1 MQAGILIDV
10 GGTTT
15 DLLPFDR
22 GHGLALGGD
31 DLARMQNGEL
41 LYSGVV
47 RTPVHALASA
57 LPWRGAWQ
65 PIVPER
71 FADMADV
78 YRLLDRLQA
87 HQDVLDTAD
96 GCARDAAHGARRL
109 ARMIGTD
116 FDAADALH
124 EWQAAARYLEEAPT
138 AGRYTRLL
146 RVCFHATRNCMA
158 PPWWRRVRVPS
169 WPSGWLPR
177 LGMVFVAAVEFAG
190 CAGDTACA
198 GRHLRQRAGAGA
210 PCPATT
216 SMKIETLPYQRA
228 ADALY
233 AAIAA
238 EPWSVFLDSA
248 GTGTDVLACRPRLR
262 LRSNNGA
269 HHLEDASGHVV
280 DDDADPLRPAAARAQ
295 AAAGRRYRQRDRVP
309 GRRPGLPGLR
319 PGPLYRTAAHPPCNL
334 TSRCRKQPSASMTG
348 PWSSITPTRAVGW

>member
-1 MQAGILIDV
+1 MAVGADPLCVASANWHATLTYIAGRMQAGILIDV

-116 FDAADALH
+116 LDAADALH
-124 EWQAAARYLEEAPT
+124 EWQAAARYLEERQLQQVHAAAARVLSRHPQLHGT
-138 AGRYTRLL
+138 ALVAAGAGAFLAE
-146 RVCFHATRNCMA
+146 RVAA
-158 PPWWRRVRVPS
+158 
-169 WPSGWLPR
+169 R
-177 LGMVFVAAVEFAG
+177 LGMVCVAAV
-190 CAGDTACA
+190 D
-198 GRHLRQRAGAGA
+198 LLDA
-210 PCPATT
+210 PV
-216 SMKIETLPYQRA
+216 TL
-228 ADALY
+228 
-233 AAIAA
+233 
-238 EPWSVFLDSA
+238 
-248 GTGTDVLACRPRLR
+248 
-262 LRSNNGA
+262 
-269 HHLEDASGHVV
+269 
-280 DDDADPLRPAAARAQ
+280 RAQ
-295 AAAGRRYRQRDRVP
+295 AGTCASALALARLARQQ
-309 GRRPGLPGLR
+309 LP
-319 PGPLYRTAAHPPCNL
+319 
-334 TSRCRKQPSASMTG
+334 
-348 PWSSITPTRAVGW
+348 